1 MKRTNTFFMR
11 TGLLAAMMVVLTLG
25 LASAQTDSS
34 YTLQQCIDYALKNNI
49 SVKNSEFDEYIA
61 KAQVGEVR
69 GVGLPQI
76 SGSAAIID
84 NPKLQ
89 RMFLYNDPA
98 QAAAGG
104 FSFFPPGTPEGVYA
118 LPNLFQLRSSADAN
132 IQASQLLF
140 SGSYFVGLQAAKTLV
155 ELNRKNTTIT
165 KAQTVENVTK
175 AFYSVLINEE
185 RKKLLDANVAN
196 LDSTL
201 REVRAMNQQGFVEK
215 IDVDRLEVTYN
226 NLVVERSKFEY
237 VRLLMKELLKYQMG
251 YDPGRTLSVKGSIND
266 LNTSAVGNADTASY
280 VKRPEYKLLKTQY
293 ELEGINLKYKRS
305 QAYPSLAAFAKAG
318 TLRGARSVGGLFDK
332 PIDYGNDQLNDI
344 RSNFYGYWNYGVS
357 LSVPIFSGFSQRYKI
372 QQSKYTMKKIE
383 NNMEGFRQSAV
394 LQTNQANISL
404 RSNALAMETQK
415 RNMELAEQV
424 KKVSKIKYQQGVG
437 SNIEVVN
444 AETSYKEAQ
453 TNYFNALY
461 EMMVSDIDYKK
472 ATGTLYN
479 E

>member
-1 MKRTNTFFMR
+1 MKRTNILFMR
-11 TGLLAAMMVVLTLG
+11 TGLLTALMVVLTLG
-25 LASAQTDSS
+25 LTSAQTDSS
-34 YTLQQCIDYALKNNI
+34 YTLQQCIDYALKNNLT
-49 SVKNSEFDEYIA
+49 VKNSEFDEYIA

-69 GVGLPQI
+69 GAGLPQI
-76 SGSAAIID
+76 TGSAAVID

-98 QAAAGG
+98 TAGG
-104 FSFFPPGTPEGVYA
+104 FPFFPAGTPEGAYA
-118 LPNLFQLRSSADAN
+118 LPNFFQLRSNADAN
-132 IQASQLLF
+132 IQATQLLF
-140 SGSYFVGLQAAKTLV
+140 NGSYLVGLQAARTLV
-155 ELNRKNTTIT
+155 ELNRKNTSIT
-165 KAQTVENVTK
+165 KTQTVENVTK

-185 RKKLLDANVAN
+185 RKKLLDANIAN

-226 NLVVERSKFEY
+226 NLLVERSKFD
-237 VRLLMKELLKYQMG
+237 LLLGLTRELLKYQMG
-251 YDPGRTLSVKGSIND
+251 YDPARTISIKGSISD
-266 LNTSAVGNADTASY
+266 LNAKAVDRPDTASY
-280 VKRPEYKLLKTQY
+280 VNRPEYKLMKTQY
-293 ELEGINLKYKRS
+293 EMEAINLRYKRS
-305 QAYPSLAAFAKAG
+305 QALPSLAAFAKAG
-318 TLRGARSVGGLFDK
+318 TFRGARSLGGLFEA
-332 PIDYGNDQLNDI
+332 PVDYGNDYLNSI

-357 LSVPIFSGFSQRYKI
+357 LNVPIFSGFSQRYKI
-372 QQSKYTMKKIE
+372 QQSKYNLSKIK
-383 NNMEGFRQSAV
+383 NNMEGFRQGAM
-394 LQTNQANISL
+394 LQTTQASISL
-404 RSNALAMETQK
+404 KNNALAMETQK

-424 KKVSKIKYQQGVG
+424 KKVTKIKYQQGVG

>member
-11 TGLLAAMMVVLTLG
+11 TGLLAAIMVVLTLG

-49 SVKNSEFDEYIA
+49 TVKNSEFDEYIA

-84 NPKLQ
+84 NPQLQ
-89 RMFLYNDPA
+89 RMFLYNNPSGA
-98 QAAAGG
+98 SG
-104 FSFFPPGTPEGVYA
+104 FSFFPAGTPEGVYA
-118 LPNLFQLRSSADAN
+118 MRNFFQLRSNADAN
-132 IQASQLLF
+132 VQASQLLF

-185 RKKLLDANVAN
+185 RKKLLDANIAN

-201 REVRAMNQQGFVEK
+201 REVKAMNQQGFVEK
-215 IDVDRLEVTYN
+215 IDADRLEVTYN
-226 NLVVERSKFEY
+226 NLLVERSKFD
-237 VRLLMKELLKYQMG
+237 LLLGLTRELLKYQMG
-251 YDPGRTLSVKGSIND
+251 YDPGKTLSIKGNIAD
-266 LNTSAVGNADTASY
+266 LNAKAIDSPDTSSY
-280 VKRPEYKLLKTQY
+280 VNRPEYKLLKTQY
-293 ELEGINLKYKRS
+293 ELESINLKYKRS
-305 QAYPSLAAFAKAG
+305 QSYPSLAAFAKAG
-318 TLRGARSVGGLFDK
+318 TMRGARSVGGLFEK
-332 PIDYGNDQLNDI
+332 PVDYGNDGLNDI
-344 RSNFYGYWNYGVS
+344 RGNFYGYWNYGIS

-372 QQSKYTMKKIE
+372 QQSKYTLSKIK
-383 NNMEGFRQSAV
+383 NNMEGFRQGAA
-394 LQTNQANISL
+394 LQTTQASISL
-404 RSNALAMETQK
+404 RSNAMAMETQK
-415 RNMELAEQV
+415 RNMELAESV
-424 KKVSKIKYQQGVG
+424 KKVTKIKYQQGVG

-461 EMMVSDIDYKK
+461 EMMVADIEYKK
-472 ATGTLYN
+472 AIGTLYN